1 MRPARRAGAIA
12 ALALGCVSAAAG
24 AAGNVATELE
34 EQEVK
39 VVGATPLP
47 GILAP
52 LDQIPSNVQIVTDRK
67 LAAQPTPGTTDYLER
82 GAASV
87 NLNQSQ
93 GNPFQPD
100 LNYRGFTAS
109 PLLGTPQG
117 LSVFQDGVRINES
130 FGDVVNW
137 DLIPRNSIS
146 SIQVIPGSN
155 ALFGLNTLGGAL
167 AVYTKSGFRYPGS
180 SASAYGGSWGRRA
193 LEFESGGS
201 RGDKDYFAAGNFFS
215 EDGWREH
222 SPSDIRQFFGKVG
235 AESDRNDLDVS
246 LNLAHNSLNGTQALP
261 LSMLGD
267 PRQAYTWPDRTDN
280 DLVFLNLRASH
291 VPSAERLLSGNV
303 FYRDTRTQTFNSN
316 VNDACASG
324 PCAFPASNV
333 QTSINQTRFGGTL
346 QATDYAAL
354 ASRENQFSLGANL
367 DVGRADFT
375 GASQNALFG
384 DTREA
389 IGQSPFATDTAV
401 ATRQVNAALF
411 AIDTFSLTPKLHLI
425 ASGSYTIAHI
435 SIEDRSGSQPDL
447 NGTHRFGRFNPS
459 AGLAY
464 SPARGQTWYANYSEG
479 MRAPTAMELTCAD
492 PSAPCRLPSIFLA
505 DPPLEAVL
513 SRTFELGTRHSLGR
527 NWRWSAAAFRTDLE
541 NDIQFVSTSGAAVN
555 TGYFRN
561 VGATRRAGLELGT
574 EGTLARWSLSARYS
588 YVDAT
593 FESPFT
599 LFSPNNSSANAL
611 GDIDVTPGNRMPG
624 IPRQS
629 LKLRGEYDFG
639 HGAAAGATL
648 LAFSGQYARG
658 DENNQDR
665 NGTLAGY
672 GVLNLDAHWQ
682 LARGWLLFATVDN
695 VFDRRYASFA
705 QLGANFFT
713 GAGGTFDP
721 ANVQAEQ
728 FRVPGAP
735 RAAWIGIKAELGAGA
750 AAR

>member
-34 EQEVK
+34 EQEVN

-52 LDQIPSNVQIVTDRK
+52 LDQIPANVQIVTDRK
-67 LAAQPTPGTTDYLER
+67 LAAQPTPGPTGYLER

-117 LSVFQDGVRINES
+117 LSVFQDGVRINEG

-222 SPSDIRQFFGKVG
+222 SSSDIRQFFGKVG

-303 FYRDTRTQTFNSN
+303 FFRDTRTQTFNSN

-333 QTSINQTRFGGTL
+333 QTTIDQTRFGGAL

-354 ASRENQFSLGANL
+354 ASRENQFSLGAYL
-367 DVGRADFT
+367 DVGQADFT
-375 GASQNALFG
+375 GASQDAVFV

-389 IGQSPFATDTAV
+389 IGQSPFAIDTAV

-411 AIDTFSLTPKLHLI
+411 AIDTFSFTPKLHVI
-425 ASGSYTIAHI
+425 ASGSYNLAHI

-447 NGTHRFGRFNPS
+447 NGAHRFGRFNPS

-492 PSAPCRLPSIFLA
+492 PSAPCQLPNIFLA
-505 DPPLEAVL
+505 DPPLQAVL
-513 SRTFELGTRHSLGR
+513 SRTLEIGTRHSLGR

-574 EGTLARWSLSARYS
+574 EGTLARWSLAARYS

-611 GDIDVTPGNRMPG
+611 GDIDVAPGNHMPG

-639 HGAAAGATL
+639 RGAAAGATL

-658 DENNQDR
+658 DENNRDR
-665 NGTLAGY
+665 NGMLAGY

-735 RAAWIGIKAELGAGA
+735 RAAWIGIKAALGAA
-750 AAR
+750 PR

>member
-12 ALALGCVSAAAG
+12 ALTLGCISAAAR

-39 VVGATPLP
+39 VVGTTPLP

-52 LDQIPSNVQIVTDRK
+52 LEQIPANVQIINDRK
-67 LAAQPTPGTTDYLER
+67 LATQPTPSATDYLER

-93 GNPFQPD
+93 GNPFQTD

-146 SIQVIPGSN
+146 SIQIIPGSN

-167 AVYTKSGFRYPGS
+167 AIYTKSGFRYPGS

-201 RGDKDYFAAGNFFS
+201 RGDKDYYIAGNVFS

-222 SPSDIRQFFGKVG
+222 SASDIRQFFGKVG

-267 PRQAYTWPDRTDN
+267 PKQAYTWPDRTDN
-280 DLVFLNLRASH
+280 DLVFLNMRASH
-291 VPSAERLLSGNV
+291 VPSAERMVSGNLY
-303 FYRDTRTQTFNSN
+303 FRDTKTQTFNSN
-316 VNDACASG
+316 VNDDCATG
-324 PCAFPASNV
+324 PCAFPGSNV
-333 QTSINQTRFGGTL
+333 LTTIDQTRFGGTL
-346 QATDYAAL
+346 QATDYAPV
-354 ASRENQFSLGANL
+354 ASRENQLSLGANL
-367 DVGRADFT
+367 DVGRTDFN
-375 GASQNALFG
+375 GASQDAIFS
-384 DTREA
+384 DTRDT
-389 IGQSPFATDTAV
+389 ISVSPFATDTTV

-411 AIDTFSLTPKLHLI
+411 AIDTLSLTSKLHLT
-425 ASGSYTIAHI
+425 ASGSYNVALTR
-435 SIEDRSGSQPDL
+435 IEDRSGLQPDL
-447 NGTHRFGRFNPS
+447 NGKHRYSRFNPS

-464 SPARGQTWYANYSEG
+464 SPAQGQTWYANYSEG

-492 PSAPCRLPSIFLA
+492 PSAPCALPNIFLA

-513 SRTFELGTRHSLGR
+513 SRTLELGTRHSLGK
-527 NWRWSAAAFRTDLE
+527 NWRFSAAAFRTDLE
-541 NDIQFVSTSGAAVN
+541 NDIQFVSTSGAVVN

-561 VGATRRAGLELGT
+561 VGATRRAGIELGAD
-574 EGTLARWSLSARYS
+574 GTLARWSLAARYS

-599 LFSPNNSSANAL
+599 LFSPNNSTASAL
-611 GDIDVTPGNRMPG
+611 GDIQVAPGNRMPG

-629 LKLRGEYDFG
+629 LKLRGEYDLG
-639 HGAAAGATL
+639 NGAAAGATL
-648 LAFSGQYARG
+648 LTFSSQYARG

-665 NGTLAGY
+665 NGALAGY
-672 GVLNLDAHWQ
+672 GLLSLDAHWQ
-682 LARGWLLFATVDN
+682 LARGWQLFATLDN
-695 VFDRRYASFA
+695 VFDRRYATFA

-713 GAGGTFDP
+713 GAGGSFDP
-721 ANVQAEQ
+721 SNVQAEQ
-728 FRVPGAP
+728 FRTPGAP
-735 RAAWIGIKAELGAGA
+735 RAAWIGIKAALGGSDAKH
-750 AAR
+750 

>member
-12 ALALGCVSAAAG
+12 ALALGCISAAAR

-52 LDQIPSNVQIVTDRK
+52 LDQIPANVQIVTYRK
-67 LAAQPTPGTTDYLER
+67 LATQPTPSAADYLER
-82 GAASV
+82 GASSV

-117 LSVFQDGVRINES
+117 LSVFQDGVRINEG

-167 AVYTKSGFRYPGS
+167 AIYTKSGFRYPGS

-201 RGDKDYFAAGNFFS
+201 RGDKDYYVAGNVFS

-222 SPSDIRQFFGKVG
+222 SSSDIRQFFGKVG
-235 AESDRNDLDVS
+235 AESDRNDLDLS
-246 LNLAHNSLNGTQALP
+246 LNLAHNALHGTQALP
-261 LSMLGD
+261 LSMLGE
-267 PRQAYTWPDRTDN
+267 PKQAYTWPDRTDN

-291 VPSAERLLSGNV
+291 VPSAERLISGNV
-303 FYRDTRTQTFNSN
+303 FFRDTRTQTFNSN
-316 VNDACASG
+316 VNDACAPG
-324 PCAFPASNV
+324 PCVFPGSNV
-333 QTSINQTRFGGTL
+333 QTTIDQTRFGGTL

-367 DVGRADFT
+367 DVGRAEFT
-375 GASQNALFG
+375 GASQDAVFG
-384 DTREA
+384 DTRDT
-389 IGQSPFATDTAV
+389 IGVSPFTADTTV
-401 ATRQVNAALF
+401 ATRQVNASLF
-411 AIDTFSLTPKLHLI
+411 AIDTYSLTSKLHLI
-425 ASGSYTIAHI
+425 ASGSYNVALIR
-435 SIEDRSGSQPDL
+435 IEDRSGSQPDL
-447 NGTHRFGRFNPS
+447 NGKHRYSRFNPS

-464 SPARGQTWYANYSEG
+464 TPNRGHTWYANYSEG
-479 MRAPTAMELTCAD
+479 MRAPTPMELTCAD
-492 PSAPCRLPSIFLA
+492 PSAPCQLPNIFLA
-505 DPPLEAVL
+505 DPALEAVL
-513 SRTFELGTRHSLGR
+513 SRTLELGTRHALGR
-527 NWRWSAAAFRTDLE
+527 NWRWSAAVFRTDLE

-561 VGATRRAGLELGT
+561 VGATRRAGLELGA
-574 EGTLARWSLSARYS
+574 EGTLARWSLAARYS

-611 GDIDVTPGNRMPG
+611 GDIQVAPGNRMPG

-629 LKLRGEYDFG
+629 LKLRGEYDLG
-639 HGAAAGATL
+639 SGAAAGATL
-648 LAFSGQYARG
+648 FAFSSQFARG

-665 NGTLAGY
+665 NGALAGY
-672 GVLNLDAHWQ
+672 GLLSLDAHWQ
-682 LARGWLLFATVDN
+682 LARGWQLFATLDN
-695 VFDRRYASFA
+695 VFDRRYATFA

-713 GAGGTFDP
+713 GAGGSFD
-721 ANVQAEQ
+721 ATNVQSEQ
-728 FRVPGAP
+728 FRTPGAP
-735 RAAWIGIKAELGAGA
+735 RAAWVGIKADLGGGA
-750 AAR
+750 ATR

>member
-1 MRPARRAGAIA
+1 MRSAGRAGSIA
-12 ALALGCVSAAAG
+12 ALALGCISAAAG

-39 VVGATPLP
+39 VVGTTPLP

-52 LDQIPSNVQIVTDRK
+52 LDQIPANVQIVNDRK
-67 LAAQPTPGTTDYLER
+67 LATQPTPSATDYLER

-87 NLNQSQ
+87 NLSQSQ

-117 LSVFQDGVRINES
+117 LSVFQDGVRINEG

-167 AVYTKSGFRYPGS
+167 AIYTKSGFRYPGS

-201 RGDKDYFAAGNFFS
+201 RGDKDYFVAGNVFS
-215 EDGWREH
+215 DNGWREH
-222 SPSDIRQFFGKVG
+222 SASDIRQFFGKVG
-235 AESDRNDLDVS
+235 TESDRDDLDVS

-267 PRQAYTWPDRTDN
+267 PKQAYTWPDRTNN

-291 VPSAERLLSGNV
+291 VPSAERMVSGNV
-303 FYRDTRTQTFNSN
+303 FFRDTRTQTLNSN
-316 VNDACASG
+316 VNDDCATG
-324 PCAFPASNV
+324 PCAFPGSNV
-333 QTSINQTRFGGTL
+333 QTTIDQTRFGGTL
-346 QATDYAAL
+346 QATEYAPV

-375 GASQNALFG
+375 GASQDAIFG
-384 DTREA
+384 DTRNT
-389 IGQSPFATDTAV
+389 IGVSSFATDTTV
-401 ATRQVNAALF
+401 ATRQVSAALF
-411 AIDTFSLTPKLHLI
+411 AIDTLSLTSKLHLT
-425 ASGSYTIAHI
+425 ASGSYNVALIR
-435 SIEDRSGSQPDL
+435 IEDRSGSQPDL
-447 NGTHRFGRFNPS
+447 NGKHRYSRFNPS

-464 SPARGQTWYANYSEG
+464 SPAHGQTWYANYSEG
-479 MRAPTAMELTCAD
+479 MRAPTPMELSCAD
-492 PSAPCRLPSIFLA
+492 PSAPCALPNIFLA
-505 DPPLEAVL
+505 DPPLAAVL
-513 SRTFELGTRHSLGR
+513 SRTLELGTRHALGK
-527 NWRWSAAAFRTDLE
+527 NWRLSAAAFRTDLE
-541 NDIQFVSTSGAAVN
+541 NDIQFVSTSGAALN

-561 VGATRRAGLELGT
+561 VGTTRRTGLELGA
-574 EGTLARWSLSARYS
+574 EGTLARWSLAARYS

-611 GDIDVTPGNRMPG
+611 GDIQVAPGNRMPG

-639 HGAAAGATL
+639 HGTAAGATL

-665 NGTLAGY
+665 NGALAGY
-672 GVLNLDAHWQ
+672 GLLSLDAHWQ
-682 LARGWLLFATVDN
+682 LARGWQLFATVDN
-695 VFDRRYASFA
+695 VFDRRYATFA
-705 QLGANFFT
+705 QVGANFFT
-713 GAGGTFDP
+713 GAGGSFDP
-721 ANVQAEQ
+721 TNVQAEQ
-728 FRVPGAP
+728 FRTPGAP
-735 RAAWIGIKAELGAGA
+735 RAAWIGIKAALGGSA
-750 AAR
+750 ATH

>member
-12 ALALGCVSAAAG
+12 ALALGCVSAATG
-24 AAGNVATELE
+24 AAGNVATGLE

-52 LDQIPSNVQIVTDRK
+52 LDQIPANVQIVTDHK
-67 LAAQPTPGTTDYLER
+67 LAAQPTPGPTDYLER

-117 LSVFQDGVRINES
+117 LSVFQDGVRINEG

-291 VPSAERLLSGNV
+291 APSAERLLSGNV
-303 FYRDTRTQTFNSN
+303 FFRDTRTQTFNSN

-333 QTSINQTRFGGTL
+333 QTTINQTRFGGTL

-354 ASRENQFSLGANL
+354 AGRENQFSLGANL
-367 DVGRADFT
+367 DVGQADFT
-375 GASQNALFG
+375 GASQDAVFG

-389 IGQSPFATDTAV
+389 VGQSPFATDTAV

-411 AIDTFSLTPKLHLI
+411 AIDTFSLTSKLHLI
-425 ASGSYTIAHI
+425 ASGSYNIAHI

-447 NGTHRFGRFNPS
+447 NGTHRFERFNPS
-459 AGLAY
+459 AGLAF

-492 PSAPCRLPSIFLA
+492 PSAPCRLPNIFLA

-513 SRTFELGTRHSLGR
+513 SRTVEIGARHSLGR
-527 NWRWSAAAFRTDLE
+527 SWRWSAAAFRTDLE

-561 VGATRRAGLELGT
+561 VGATRRAGLELGA
-574 EGTLARWSLSARYS
+574 EGTLARWSLAARYS
-588 YVDAT
+588 FVDAT

-599 LFSPNNSSANAL
+599 LFSPNNSSADAL
-611 GDIDVTPGNRMPG
+611 GDIRVAPGNRMPG
-624 IPRQS
+624 IPRQN
-629 LKLRGEYDFG
+629 LKLRGEYDIG

-672 GVLNLDAHWQ
+672 GLLSLDAHWQ
-682 LARGWLLFATVDN
+682 VARGWLLFATLDN
-695 VFDRRYASFA
+695 VFDRRYATFA

-713 GAGGTFDP
+713 GAGGSFDP
-721 ANVQAEQ
+721 ANIQAEQ

-735 RAAWIGIKAELGAGA
+735 RAAWIGIKAELGPGA

>member
-1 MRPARRAGAIA
+1 MSPARRARAIA

-24 AAGNVATELE
+24 AAGNVATEIE

-52 LDQIPSNVQIVTDRK
+52 LDQIPSNVQIITDRK
-67 LAAQPTPGTTDYLER
+67 LAAQPTPGLTDYLER

-93 GNPFQPD
+93 GNPFQSD
-100 LNYRGFTAS
+100 VNYRGFTAS

-117 LSVFQDGVRINES
+117 LSVYQDGVRINEG

-193 LEFESGGS
+193 LEFEAGGS
-201 RGDKDYFAAGNFFS
+201 HGDKDYFAAGNFFS

-261 LSMLGD
+261 QSMLGD

-303 FYRDTRTQTFNSN
+303 FFRDTRTQTFDSN
-316 VNDACASG
+316 VNDACATG
-324 PCAFPASNV
+324 PCAFPGSNV
-333 QTSINQTRFGGTL
+333 QTTINQTRFGGTL
-346 QATDYAAL
+346 QATDYAPMAG
-354 ASRENQFSLGANL
+354 RENQFSLGANL
-367 DVGRADFT
+367 DVGQADFT
-375 GASQNALFG
+375 GASQDAVFS
-384 DTREA
+384 DTRDT
-389 IGQSPFATDTAV
+389 IGVSPFATDTAV
-401 ATRQVNAALF
+401 ATRQVNASLF
-411 AIDTFSLTPKLHLI
+411 AIDTFSLTSKLHLI
-425 ASGSYTIAHI
+425 ASGSYNIAHI

-492 PSAPCRLPSIFLA
+492 PSAPCQLPNIFLA
-505 DPPLEAVL
+505 DPPLQAVL
-513 SRTFELGTRHSLGR
+513 SRTLEIGTRHSLGR

-574 EGTLARWSLSARYS
+574 EGTLARWSLAARYS

-593 FESPFT
+593 FESPFA

-665 NGTLAGY
+665 NGALAGY

-682 LARGWLLFATVDN
+682 LARGWLLFAMVDN